1 VGQDRDTWQ
10 AVLNKVK
17 NFWVP
22 TMWII
27 VWLVKELLVSQE
39 GLCSVE
45 LVSW

>member
-1 VGQDRDTWQ
+1 MNLNKIRLEGVDWIIVGQDRDTWQ

-27 VWLVKELLVSQE
+27 V
-39 GLCSVE
+39 
-45 LVSW
+45 